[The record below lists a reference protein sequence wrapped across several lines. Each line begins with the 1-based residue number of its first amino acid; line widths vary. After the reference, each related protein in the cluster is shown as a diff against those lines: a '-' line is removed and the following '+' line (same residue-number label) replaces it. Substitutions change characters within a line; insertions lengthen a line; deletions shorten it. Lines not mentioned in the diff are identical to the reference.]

1 MATSTKTEKLLSSVL
16 REVKSLRRDIDLI
29 VPSESLENYKHPAR
43 ILASF
48 RRATKKYA
56 HRA

>member
-1 MATSTKTEKLLSSVL
+1 MTEKLLSKVL
-16 REVKSLRRDIDLI
+16 REVRSLRRDIDII
-29 VPSESLENYKHPAR
+29 VPSESLNDYKHPDR

-56 HRA
+56 TRA